1 MQRVATTLQNDK
13 TIKRRSQELG
23 MHLPD
28 LGNLLLGIAVTFAVL
43 IVGFEWAERRRE
55 SKRERLLLDDIERE
69 YELFLRT
76 GRL

>member
-1 MQRVATTLQNDK
+1 
-13 TIKRRSQELG
+13 

-28 LGNLLLGIAVTFAVL
+28 LGNLLLGIAVMFGVL
-43 IVGFEWAERRRE
+43 IVGFEFAERRRE
-55 SKRERLLLDDIERE
+55 SKRERLLLDAIEQE

>member
-1 MQRVATTLQNDK
+1 MTLAGTLQNDK
-13 TIKRRSQELG
+13 TIEGRSQPLG

-55 SKRERLLLDDIERE
+55 SRRERLLLEDIERE

>member
-1 MQRVATTLQNDK
+1 LATATGVQNDK
-13 TIKRRSQELG
+13 TIEGRRQALA

-43 IVGFEWAERRRE
+43 IVGFEWVERRRE
-55 SKRERLLLDDIERE
+55 SKRERLVLDAIERE

>member
-1 MQRVATTLQNDK
+1 MKVPTTSLQSDK
-13 TIKRRSQELG
+13 TIDSQALG

-28 LGNLLLGIAVTFAVL
+28 LGNLLLGIAVMFGVL
-43 IVGFEWAERRRE
+43 IVGFEFAERRRE
-55 SKRERLLLDDIERE
+55 SKRERLLLDAIEQE

>member
-1 MQRVATTLQNDK
+1 
-13 TIKRRSQELG
+13 

>member
-1 MQRVATTLQNDK
+1 MATATGVQNDK
-13 TIKRRSQELG
+13 TIEGRRQALA

-43 IVGFEWAERRRE
+43 IVGFEWVERRRE
-55 SKRERLLLDDIERE
+55 SKRERLVLDAIERE